1 MRNFASMLKKAKE
14 AQDKLAV
21 VKAELAEIICTGEA
35 AGGVIKV
42 KVTGDGQIISLDIHP
57 DAAGANQPDDIR
69 MLEDLIVVAMR
80 DAQDKAA
87 TIKAERMKEVTG
99 DLPLPP
105 GLDLPF

>member
-42 KVTGDGQIISLDIHP
+42 EVTGDGRIISLDIHP

-87 TIKAERMKEVTG
+87 AIKAERMKEVTG

>member
-21 VKAELAEIICTGEA
+21 VKTELAEIVCEGEA

-42 KVTGDGQIISLDIHP
+42 EVTGDGRIIAIKINP
-57 DAAGANQPDDIR
+57 DAAAANQPDDIR

-87 TIKAERMKEVTG
+87 AIKAERMKAVTG

-105 GLDLPF
+105 GLDLPL

>member
-1 MRNFASMLKKAKE
+1 
-14 AQDKLAV
+14 
-21 VKAELAEIICTGEA
+21 
-35 AGGVIKV
+35 
-42 KVTGDGQIISLDIHP
+42 
-57 DAAGANQPDDIR
+57 

-87 TIKAERMKEVTG
+87 AIKAERMKEVTG